1 MRLPGAR
8 FSSHRRNIMI
18 RYKATA
24 PAQGMRDPKTG
35 EPVEAFKGKT
45 CGIQFQ
51 DNVAIF
57 DDITAKNIK
66 MDRTALEIARSLK
79 NDFGYTVTQIDENG
93 AESPFNPA
101 PPKAVLV
108 TASFDAG
115 DKSAMNKPA
124 AKKPAPRKKAQV
136 PHGEQATQ

>member
-1 MRLPGAR
+1 
-8 FSSHRRNIMI
+8 MI

-66 MDRTALEIARSLK
+66 MDRTALQIAHSLK
-79 NDFGYTVTQIDENG
+79 DDFGYTVTQIDEIG
-93 AESPFNPA
+93 VESPFNPLLKV
-101 PPKAVLV
+101 KAEAAVYV
-108 TASFDAG
+108 DNS
-115 DKSAMNKPA
+115 KPA
-124 AKKPAPRKKAQV
+124 IVKKPTSRKKAQV
-136 PHGEQATQ
+136 QHGEQATQ

>member
-1 MRLPGAR
+1 
-8 FSSHRRNIMI
+8 MI

-66 MDRTALEIARSLK
+66 MDRTALQIAHSLK
-79 NDFGYTVTQIDENG
+79 DDFGYTVIQIDENG

-108 TASFDAG
+108 TASIDAG
-115 DKSAMNKPA
+115 DKSAL
-124 AKKPAPRKKAQV
+124 KKPAPKKKAQV
-136 PHGEQATQ
+136 QHGQQAT